1 MTSALLSLL
10 LLLTGLATVD
20 GPKEDI
26 KQAGKEVGKEV
37 RIARHCL
44 PGVHYMPWIV
54 DTF

>member
-1 MTSALLSLL
+1 MPISSFEGITL
-10 LLLTGLATVD
+10 GHYNRRPCD
-20 GPKEDI
+20 G
-26 KQAGKEVGKEV
+26 KQAGKEV

>member
-1 MTSALLSLL
+1 MPISSFEGITL
-10 LLLTGLATVD
+10 GHYNRRPCD
-20 GPKEDI
+20 G